1 MVLMFWIGTVEP
13 WYNEPYNKVLEQF
26 SLPPVTA
33 KYMKK
38 NLDICNKTSLQ
49 ETNFVSPLALRY
61 IKVLL
66 NLDINNGSINSK
78 CNYCS
83 ATSGIY

>member
-1 MVLMFWIGTVEP
+1 
-13 WYNEPYNKVLEQF
+13 
-26 SLPPVTA
+26 
-33 KYMKK
+33 MKK